1 MSKFILS
8 RRHLPMLAQF
18 AASNVLVAFD
28 YDGTLA
34 PIAASPAAAR
44 MRPKTRRLLARVA
57 KRYPCVVLSGRS
69 LDDLT
74 RRLRRIPVWHLVGD
88 HGFETGPPSR
98 VFGAVGWEPGGDT
111 REASAHVRGWV
122 SQLRERLPVRK
133 GLVIEQKRHS
143 VTVHYRHVR
152 DKRHVLSL
160 LAEAVRELPHV
171 RAIGGAEALNLIPSG
186 GPNKGVALQQARRVF
201 ACDTAIY
208 VGDDDTDED
217 AFASAGADRL
227 LSIRVRAKYPSV
239 AHYRLRSQADV
250 DALLELLLE
259 LREGHRHGEHK
270 DGSATKGTKTTRY
283 EHKAAQRKP

>member
-1 MSKFILS
+1 VKGLNRGKFILS
-8 RRHLPMLAQF
+8 RRHLPVLAQF

-34 PIAASPAAAR
+34 PIAATPAAAR
-44 MRPKTRRLLARVA
+44 MRPKTRTLLARVA
-57 KRYPCVVLSGRS
+57 KRYPCVVLSGRP

-88 HGFETGPPSR
+88 HGFEPWG
-98 VFGAVGWEPGGDT
+98 ET

-152 DKRHVLSL
+152 DKRHVLPL

-171 RAIGGAEALNLIPSG
+171 RAIGGAEALNLIPGG

-217 AFASAGADRL
+217 AFASAEGDRL
-227 LSIRVRAKYPSV
+227 LSIRVGSKHPSV
-239 AHYRLRSQADV
+239 AHYRLRGQADV

-259 LREGHRHGEHK
+259 LREKRPHRPRRRG
-270 DGSATKGTKTTRY
+270 DTA
-283 EHKAAQRKP
+283 